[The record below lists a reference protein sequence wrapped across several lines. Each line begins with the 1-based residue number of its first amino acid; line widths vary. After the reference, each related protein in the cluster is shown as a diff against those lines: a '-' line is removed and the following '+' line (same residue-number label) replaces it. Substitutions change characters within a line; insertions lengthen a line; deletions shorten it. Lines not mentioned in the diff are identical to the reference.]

1 MCATPQGDGPAVAG
15 GGPVPVTLLSG
26 FLGAGKTTLLKSVL
40 EQAHADADS
49 AEPPLKVAVLVND
62 MAEVNIDASMVS
74 NTKMLQQGEAKM
86 VELHNGCICCTLRG
100 DLVKAV
106 SDLAQSN
113 SLDAIVI
120 ESTGVSVPEEVA
132 ETFTSK
138 VPAEAASSGDPEL
151 REIVE
156 ALRGKS
162 SLNEVARLDT
172 CVTLV
177 DCAAFSANM
186 STAAALGEQF
196 KGSVDEGD
204 NRSVGPLLMSQIEF
218 ADVVALSK
226 CDLVSEEE
234 ADRVERSIRALNP
247 GAKLVRAVRGDV
259 PLSSVLRTGLF
270 SPNNAPGWVRLL
282 ADKDA
287 NVPETVEYGI
297 SSFVYR
303 ARTPFHPLK
312 LKRFLD
318 SIFMVRFPGIEETP
332 PPQEETKDAPA
343 KNESLAAAPAQ
354 ERFHALAMEQER
366 RMREVEFREREAG
379 AKEKA
384 ARMHQSFGR
393 ILRSKG
399 FMWLAGRDSQAAEW
413 SQAGGVGQFQCGGP
427 WMSSLPPQFWPPLG
441 SEKHKAVMKYF
452 QGPVLQD
459 RRQEI
464 VFIGQQLNEDAIR
477 QALDACLITVEDLL
491 DKGEHVWKLGVR
503 NLEDPFPTWRPLPSF
518 PR

>member
-318 SIFMVRFPGIEETP
+318 SIFMVTYSYINVTALSVTLTHATCLNAP
-332 PPQEETKDAPA
+332 PELLCAPWWI
-343 KNESLAAAPAQ
+343 S
-354 ERFHALAMEQER
+354 
-366 RMREVEFREREAG
+366 
-379 AKEKA
+379 
-384 ARMHQSFGR
+384 
-393 ILRSKG
+393 
-399 FMWLAGRDSQAAEW
+399 
-413 SQAGGVGQFQCGGP
+413 
-427 WMSSLPPQFWPPLG
+427 
-441 SEKHKAVMKYF
+441 
-452 QGPVLQD
+452 
-459 RRQEI
+459 
-464 VFIGQQLNEDAIR
+464 
-477 QALDACLITVEDLL
+477 
-491 DKGEHVWKLGVR
+491 
-503 NLEDPFPTWRPLPSF
+503 
-518 PR
+518 